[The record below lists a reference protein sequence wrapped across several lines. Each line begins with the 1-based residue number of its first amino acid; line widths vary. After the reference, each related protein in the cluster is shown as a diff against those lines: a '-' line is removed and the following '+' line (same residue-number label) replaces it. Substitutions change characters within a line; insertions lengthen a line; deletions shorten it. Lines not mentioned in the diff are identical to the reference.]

1 MLSKP
6 RSKRDIARRVLI
18 VDDDNDFAASFC
30 DLLELRG
37 YEISTATNS
46 DDATKAVAVF
56 NPSVVLID
64 IRLSRESGV
73 DFLAN
78 IMAQRPSL
86 ICVMITAHA
95 DIHTAIA
102 AMRHGAYDYYEK
114 SSDPEDLYAILNRG
128 FEKHE
133 LLQERRQ
140 AEDERDHIQNFL
152 NTVIE
157 NVPAT
162 LVVRDA
168 QDHRYAL
175 INRAGE
181 KFFGLSREE
190 IIGKTA
196 HDLFPKEVADSII
209 ARDNDVL
216 QSGQQLFIESHPVHT
231 PQNGIRLITTKKLA
245 IRGDNGEPQYLLG
258 VLEDVTE
265 RKRDEERIAYMAHHD
280 ALTDLPNRAAFAKH
294 LADTL
299 ERAARVKE
307 SFAILWVDL
316 DRFTEVN
323 DVFGHAVGDALLREV
338 SQRLEA
344 ASEGAFLARLGDD
357 EFYIISA
364 DGPQPSTAETLAERL
379 LAVFGEDIDIE
390 GQKLRVNLSIGVA
403 IFPEDGADTQILLA
417 NADAALY
424 RAKAEA
430 GGTIRFFQ
438 PDMDRRLRERR
449 VLQHDLQAAM
459 NRGELRL
466 HYQPQALVGGEIIGF
481 EALIRWYHPSRGTV
495 PPQSFIPLAE
505 DSGLIIPVGEWVL
518 REACREAASWSRPLS
533 IAVNLSPVQF
543 RHGDLPRLVHSILL
557 ETGLSPDRLELE
569 ITEGVLIGDLSRG
582 VSLLRRLKLLG
593 VRISMDD
600 FGTGYSSLSYLQ
612 SFPFD
617 KIKIDRSFISNL
629 TSNAQS
635 ATIVRA
641 VIGLARGLAL
651 PVIAE
656 GVETNDQLSFLS
668 REGCHEIQGFLIG
681 QPRPIVDYAE
691 LTGSQISKRAA
702 LRRT

>member
-37 YEISTATNS
+37 YEISTAKNS